1 MSKEH
6 KDNLDDELENEFD
19 REDHEDTAVKGDKT
33 AEELAAE
40 KKAQED
46 AEAQEAAE
54 AEERAK
60 KYRPS
65 GEDDKSK
72 GKEKEKETDPEH
84 VPLSVYLELKKDFKD
99 LKKSLETDT
108 LTQKELDELAEESGI
123 DSKVLQKIIAT
134 AKIQAKQEAMKE
146 VDERVKPIVSQKLSS
161 DNERFFT
168 EDFEKTIASKY
179 PELADKRETFKR
191 IAFSKDFMH
200 LKTLEDVRKEFYP
213 FAKTAKE
220 AAVKTE
226 APEGGSKGTEGK
238 EPESVDFSKM
248 NEETHKRVLA
258 DPKLRAKYYA
268 WQDKQGL

>member
-6 KDNLDDELENEFD
+6 EDNLDDELENEFD
-19 REDHEDTAVKGDKT
+19 QEDHEDTAAKGDKT

-46 AEAQEAAE
+46 ADAQEAAD
-54 AEERAK
+54 AAERAK

-65 GEDDKSK
+65 EEDDKEK

-84 VPLSVYLELKKDFKD
+84 VPLSVYLQLKNDFKE
-99 LKKSLETDT
+99 LKKSLESDT
-108 LTQKELDELAEESGI
+108 LTQKELDELAEESGL
-123 DSKVLQKIIAT
+123 DAKVLQKIIAT
-134 AKIQAKQEAMKE
+134 AKIQAKQEALKE
-146 VDERVKPIVSQKLSS
+146 VDAKVKPIVSQKISS
-161 DNERFFT
+161 DNDRFFSD
-168 EDFEKTIASKY
+168 DFEQTIAKKY
-179 PELADKRETFKR
+179 PELADKKDNFKR

-200 LKTLEDVRKEFYP
+200 LKTLEDIRKEFYP
-213 FAKTAKE
+213 NAKSTKE

-238 EPESVDFSKM
+238 ELESIDFGKM
-248 NEETHKRVLA
+248 DEATHKKVLA
-258 DPKLRAKYYA
+258 DPKLKAKYYA

>member
-6 KDNLDDELENEFD
+6 EDNLDDDLENEFD
-19 REDHEDTAVKGDKT
+19 KEDHEDIAEKDDKT
-33 AEELAAE
+33 AEELAVE

-65 GEDDKSK
+65 EEDDKSK
-72 GKEKEKETDPEH
+72 GKEKEKETDPDH

-134 AKIQAKQEAMKE
+134 AKVQAKQEAMKE

-168 EDFEKTIASKY
+168 EDFEKTIAAKY

-213 FAKTAKE
+213 FAKSAKE

-258 DPKLRAKYYA
+258 DPKLKAKYYA